1 MTNGGDVEE
10 SSYIGGYLRLWIEG
24 MFHGEISVQFIIW
37 NPEYKHE
44 EIMATWIF
52 VRMIQYPNIELEI
65 RALNLVSI
73 YSSNSQVF
81 IGSYLCIY

>member
-1 MTNGGDVEE
+1 MTNRGDVEE
-10 SSYIGGYLRLWIEG
+10 SSYIGGYLRLWIKG

-52 VRMIQYPNIELEI
+52 VHVIQYSNIKLGI
-65 RALNLVSI
+65 RAPNLVSV
-73 YSSNSQVF
+73 YGSYSQVF
-81 IGSYLCIY
+81 IDSNLRIY